1 MATTEPERDRVDDE
15 RLRHG
20 GSGGYGADEID
31 ESQLEGEDAD
41 PLDPEEAELADEDE
55 EGFPRGA
62 EA

>member
-1 MATTEPERDRVDDE
+1 MATTDPDRERASDE

-20 GSGGYGADEID
+20 GSGGYGADRD
-31 ESQLEGEDAD
+31 TDGAD
-41 PLDPEEAELADEDE
+41 GKGSVAPDPEEDELADEDE

>member
-1 MATTEPERDRVDDE
+1 MANSEPDRERATDE

-20 GSGGYGADEID
+20 GSGGYGADREREVGD
-31 ESQLEGEDAD
+31 EGSAA
-41 PLDPEEAELADEDE
+41 PDPERNELADEDE